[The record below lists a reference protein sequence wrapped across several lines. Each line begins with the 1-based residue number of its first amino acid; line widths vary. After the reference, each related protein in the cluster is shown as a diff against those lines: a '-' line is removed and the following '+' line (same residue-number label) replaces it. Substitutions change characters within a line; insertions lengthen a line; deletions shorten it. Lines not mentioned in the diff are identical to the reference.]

1 VGSAVAGVRN
11 WVYDLFGR
19 RTGGPD
25 SPDTAPAPPPPAA
38 AEQPEITE
46 APLVPLENATP
57 QAPPFVPG
65 SYGNVPEAPDA
76 APAPQPGIVLD
87 MPVQP
92 GVVVPGPA
100 QGNPPVFVET
110 RP

>member
-1 VGSAVAGVRN
+1 MCIRDRRN

-19 RTGGPD
+19 RTGGPVAPD
-25 SPDTAPAPPPPAA
+25 SAPGAPPPAA

-57 QAPPFVPG
+57 QAPPFAPG
-65 SYGNVPEAPDA
+65 NYGNVPEAPDVT
-76 APAPQPGIVLD
+76 PAPQPGTVLD
-87 MPVQP
+87 MPVEP
-92 GVVVPGPA
+92 GVVVPGPT
-100 QGNPPVFVET
+100 QGNQTFFVET